1 MGLLPESW
9 SPRRRFLVRG
19 GLAVGVAGLAG
30 GTALVLASDRLL
42 KLAYERLRP
51 QIERQVGRVMGH
63 PLRLGPYRGF
73 GADGLVVGPSRFLAG
88 DRDAST
94 ASVDEVR
101 ATIDPFTSWRL
112 RTLVL
117 DLSFRGAEVDLR
129 RNGRGWWWELGA
141 LPPGPEPP
149 RLDLT
154 FRLLEPAAVRL
165 HGLGAATGPFRL
177 QATGE
182 ARLRPHERALDAG
195 ALVRLSGQE
204 GSVRID
210 GFGRWRDRLWR
221 AQVTP
226 RGLPIAGFQALLPRK
241 GPFGPL
247 ARGALEGR
255 AEGRFALDLVRG
267 SPSCSGSLR
276 VRGLSWRPRSG
287 ATPVTVDTLPVQ
299 CRGLELAIPSAD
311 WRYGPWR
318 GVARGRVATDR
329 RLAARLE
336 ALPPPG
342 HPLGAAPLVAVLRG
356 GWSKEGLRVQSLDGR
371 LGGSR
376 LQLAGRLGS
385 RLDLQG
391 DWRFDPRDL
400 PATARLPAWLG
411 KPNLEGPIALG
422 GTPAD
427 PELRLSARD
436 GAPLPLLGGPWLA
449 DVRWRDG
456 LLELERLQAPRF
468 AASARLPLAWIAGR
482 GLVNGPLE
490 ARLSLN
496 RFPLERLGPAL
507 GTSLQGFLD
516 TEGRLAGPLNAL
528 RPDLALRVEQ
538 PAAGPLRLREIW
550 EGRFLGD
557 PLLATGGGG
566 RLSLTAQGPAP
577 SGHLEARFDPRWQPV
592 AVALEREGGVLRLN
606 GRPAAYRWQARR
618 FPLRGLEVLLGKP
631 RRFRPLEGSLGG
643 QGTVSL
649 QPLAFT
655 GQVEVRDPLLLGIAG
670 RRIAANV
677 QYRDRDYRL
686 KGDVE
691 TLAGARIDADLNGRW
706 DGPFQARFQGRGLD
720 NSLFRQLLASWPS
733 WRGGSLPPMGRA
745 EDLAGLMIDTF
756 GGTVAGQLRALDEA
770 RQQMAAHDRELGSA
784 DRGQRLARLQARF
797 DADLRLSGPDF
808 GRVQAELDARGH
820 LWEEQDDRDLA
831 LSLEP
836 IVIRLEGPLGA
847 GAGSF
852 AISGLS
858 LALLTLL
865 TPVPESLRGSLVA
878 RGRYRLGGQ
887 RPELAMDLALE
898 QASLG
903 RNRLVLERGRV
914 ELQGDALALDLAL
927 RGGDAFNSVD
937 LAGTLPLDRRREG
950 LELRM
955 ASRGDGLR
963 FLTDLT
969 GQAVEWRK
977 GSADLQLLVRG
988 SVVDPIANGFLRLRG
1003 GECRFIGQTLQGIEA
1018 TVLFDF
1024 EQMLVQELK
1033 ARVGR
1038 GGRISG
1044 QGRIGLVRP
1053 LSPDQ
1058 SLAVVLREVPFVL
1071 PRIKAVGDGRIS
1083 IGGSLRSPEMG
1094 GELAISRGSIDAQP
1108 GQLARAPAG
1117 NAPRSDQAVKPV
1129 SMNQLLESNWDF
1141 REPLVLMGPDV
1152 ESPAAESL
1160 RQAIPRVPWLAFEGL
1175 RLTFGPDLRVVLPRV
1190 ANFRIGG
1197 ALRIGG
1203 RLDSSLQASGVVR
1216 LLGGRLNL
1224 FTTSFS
1230 LDPDAPNVAIFTPS
1244 LGLVPYLDIAMRT
1257 RVSDSLRVGG
1267 NGGVEGA
1274 DPATLNALESMQ
1286 GISAFNPLKL
1296 ILVTVSV
1303 SGPADRIAENIRLRS
1318 SPPLPESRLVA
1329 LIGGNSLA
1337 GLSGGAAGTA
1347 LATVVG
1353 QSLLSPLLG
1362 TLSDAFGRR
1371 VSLALYPTYVSPEVS
1386 TEKEIRSGR
1395 LPPQLVFGS
1404 EIGLDISDRLN
1415 LSVLAAPNRSDIPP
1429 QINLKYKAS
1438 ESFNLE
1444 GSVDTQGAWQ
1454 GLLQVFFRF

>member
-1 MGLLPESW
+1 MSL
-9 SPRRRFLVRG
+9 G
-19 GLAVGVAGLAG
+19 GLAA
-30 GTALVLASDRLL
+30 GTALVLAYDRLL
-42 KLAYERLRP
+42 RLGYERMRP
-51 QIERQVGRVMGH
+51 QLERQVGRVMGH

-88 DRDAST
+88 ERDAST
-94 ASVDEVR
+94 VSVEEVR

-117 DLSFRGAEVDLR
+117 DLSFRGAQVDLR
-129 RNGRGWWWELGA
+129 RNDRGWWWELGQ

-165 HGLGAATGPFRL
+165 HGLAAATGPFRL
-177 QATGE
+177 EATGE

-195 ALVRLSGQE
+195 ALVRLPGRE
-204 GSVRID
+204 GSLRFD
-210 GFGRWRDRLWR
+210 GLGRWRDQLWR
-221 AQVTP
+221 AQLTP
-226 RGLPIAGFQALLPRK
+226 RGLPLAGFQALLPR
-241 GPFGPL
+241 GGALGPL
-247 ARGALEGR
+247 ARGPLEGR
-255 AEGRFALDLVRG
+255 AEGRFALELLRG
-267 SPSCSGSLR
+267 RPSCSGSLR
-276 VRGLSWRPRSG
+276 VRGLRWRPRTG
-287 ATPVTVDTLPVQ
+287 ATPLAVDTLPLQ
-299 CRGLELAIPSAD
+299 CRGQELAIPSAD
-311 WRYGPWR
+311 WRYGPWK
-318 GVARGRVATDR
+318 GVARGRVASDR

-342 HPLGAAPLVAVLRG
+342 HPLGVAPLVALLRG
-356 GWSKEGLRVQSLDGR
+356 GWTADGLEVQSLDGR
-371 LGGSR
+371 LGSSR

-385 RLDLQG
+385 RLDLRG

-400 PATARLPAWLG
+400 PATTRLPAWLQ
-411 KPNLEGPIALG
+411 KPSLGGPIALS

-427 PELRLSARD
+427 PELRLSTRE
-436 GAPLPLLGGPWLA
+436 GAPLPLVGGPWQA
-449 DVRWRDG
+449 EVRWRDG
-456 LLELERLQAPRF
+456 VLELERLAAPRL
-468 AASARLPLAWIAGR
+468 AASARMPLAWVGGR

-490 ARLSLN
+490 ARLSLS
-496 RFPLERLGPAL
+496 RFPLDRLGPAL
-507 GTSLQGFLD
+507 GTSLQGSLD
-516 TEGRLAGPLNAL
+516 AEGRLAGPLNAL
-528 RPDLALRVEQ
+528 RPDLAVRVDQ
-538 PAAGPLRLREIW
+538 PAAGPLRLRETW

-566 RLSLTAQGPAP
+566 RLSLTAQSPAP
-577 SGHLEARFDPRWQPV
+577 TGHLEARFDPRWQPV
-592 AVALEREGGVLRLN
+592 TMVLQREGGELRLN
-606 GRPAAYRWQARR
+606 GRPADYRWQARQ

-631 RRFRPLEGSLGG
+631 RQFRPLEGLLSG

-649 QPLAFT
+649 QPLAFA
-655 GQVEVRDPLLLGIAG
+655 GRVEVRDPLLLGIAG
-670 RRIAANV
+670 RRVDATV

-691 TLAGARIDADLNGRW
+691 TLAGARIDADLRGRW

-720 NSLFRQLLASWPS
+720 NSLFRQLMGSMPS

-745 EDLAGLMIDTF
+745 QDLAGLMIDTL
-756 GGTVAGQLRALDEA
+756 GGTVQGQLQALAEA
-770 RQQMAAHDRELGSA
+770 REKLAAHDRDLRSA

-797 DADLRLSGPDF
+797 DADLRLTGPNF

-820 LWEEQDDRDLA
+820 LWEELDDRDQA
-831 LSLEP
+831 LSQEP
-836 IVIRLEGPLGA
+836 VVIRLEGPLGA

-852 AISGLS
+852 GISGLS
-858 LALLTLL
+858 LALLTLF
-865 TPVPESLRGSLVA
+865 TPVPDSLRGSLVA
-878 RGRYRLGGQ
+878 RGRYRLGGR

-903 RNRLVLERGRV
+903 RNRLVLERGKV
-914 ELQGDALALDLAL
+914 ELQSEALALDLAL
-927 RGGDAFNSVD
+927 RGGDVFNSVD
-937 LAGTLPLDRRREG
+937 LSGTLPLDRRRDG
-950 LELRM
+950 LELRL

-1003 GECRFIGQTLQGIEA
+1003 GECRFIGQTVQGIEA

-1038 GGRISG
+1038 GGKISG

-1058 SLAVVLREVPFVL
+1058 TLAVVLREVPFTL

-1083 IGGSLRSPEMG
+1083 FGGSLRAPEMG

-1108 GQLARAPAG
+1108 GQLARSPAG
-1117 NAPRSDQAVKPV
+1117 NAPGSNQAVKPV
-1129 SMNQLLESNWDF
+1129 SMNQLLEANWNF

-1152 ESPAAESL
+1152 ESPVGESL
-1160 RQAIPRVPWLAFEGL
+1160 RQGIPRVPWLVFEGL

-1203 RLDSSLQASGVVR
+1203 RLDPSLRASGVVR

-1257 RVSDSLRVGG
+1257 RVSDSLRVGDTSG
-1267 NGGVEGA
+1267 EQGA
-1274 DPATLNALESMQ
+1274 DPATLNALESMR
-1286 GISAFNPLKL
+1286 GLSAFNPLKL

-1303 SGPADRIAENIRLRS
+1303 SGPADRLAENIRLRS

-1337 GLSGGAAGTA
+1337 GLSGGSAGTA

-1353 QSLLSPLLG
+1353 QSLLSPLLS
-1362 TLSDAFGRR
+1362 TLSDAFGSR
-1371 VSLALYPTYVSPEVS
+1371 VSLALYPTYVSPS
-1386 TEKEIRSGR
+1386 ISSQEKLRSR
-1395 LPPQLVFGS
+1395 RVPPQLVFGS
-1404 EIGLDISDRLN
+1404 EIGLDITDRLN

-1444 GSVDTQGAWQ
+1444 GSFDTQGAWQ

>member
-9 SPRRRFLVRG
+9 SPRRRFLVGG
-19 GLAVGVAGLAG
+19 GLVAGATGLAA

-42 KLAYERLRP
+42 RLAYERMRP

-73 GADGLVVGPSRFLAG
+73 GADGLVVGPSRFLVG
-88 DRDAST
+88 ERDAST
-94 ASVDEVR
+94 ASVQEVR
-101 ATIDPFTSWRL
+101 ATIDPFSSWRL

-117 DLSFRGAEVDLR
+117 DLSFRGAQVDLR
-129 RNGRGWWWELGA
+129 RNDRGWWWELGS

-154 FRLLEPAAVRL
+154 FRLLEPGQVRL
-165 HGLGAATGPFRL
+165 HGLGAARAPFPL
-177 QATGE
+177 SLSGE
-182 ARLRPHERALDAG
+182 ARLRPHERALDAS
-195 ALVRLSGQE
+195 ALVRLPARE

-210 GFGRWRDRLWR
+210 GRGRWRERRWR
-221 AQVTP
+221 AMLTP
-226 RGLPIAGFQALLPRK
+226 RGLPVAAFQSLLPRG

-247 ARGALEGR
+247 ARGQLEGR
-255 AEGRFALDLVRG
+255 AEGRFALDLVSGR
-267 SPSCSGSLR
+267 PSCSGSLR
-276 VRGLSWRPRSG
+276 VRGVRWRPRSG
-287 ATPVTVDTLPVQ
+287 ATPLAVDTVPLQ
-299 CRGLELAIPSAD
+299 CRGQELAVSSAD

-318 GVARGRVATDR
+318 GVARGRVAADR

-336 ALPPPG
+336 ALPPTG
-342 HPLGAAPLVAVLRG
+342 HPLGSAPLVALLRG
-356 GWSKEGLRVQSLDGR
+356 GWSAEGLQVQSLEGR
-371 LGGSR
+371 LGESR
-376 LQLAGRLGS
+376 LKLVGRLGS
-385 RLDLQG
+385 RVDLRG

-400 PATARLPAWLG
+400 PATARLPSWLQQS
-411 KPNLEGPIALG
+411 PLSGPILLS

-427 PELRLSARD
+427 PELGMSTNN
-436 GAPLPLLGGPWLA
+436 GAPLPLLGGPWQAAL
-449 DVRWRDG
+449 RWRDG

-468 AASARLPLAWIAGR
+468 AASARLPLAWVAGR
-482 GLVNGPLE
+482 GLVNGDLE
-490 ARLSLN
+490 ARLSLS

-507 GTSLQGFLD
+507 GTGLQGSLD
-516 TEGRLAGPLNAL
+516 AEGRLAGPLNAL
-528 RPDLALRVEQ
+528 RPDLALRVDQ
-538 PAAGPLRLREIW
+538 PAAGPLRLQETW
-550 EGRFLGD
+550 QGRFLGD
-557 PLLATGGGG
+557 PLLASGGGG
-566 RLSLTAQGPAP
+566 RLSLSARSPAP
-577 SGHLEARFDPRWQPV
+577 SGRLEARFDSRWQPV
-592 AVALEREGGVLRLN
+592 AVALEREGGELRLN
-606 GRPAAYRWQARR
+606 GRPAAYRWQARQ
-618 FPLRGLEVLLGKP
+618 FPLRGLELLLGKP
-631 RRFRPLEGSLGG
+631 RRFRPLEGRLGG
-643 QGTVSL
+643 QGTISL
-649 QPLAFT
+649 QPLAFA
-655 GQVEVRDPLLLGIAG
+655 GRAEVRDPLLLGIAG
-670 RRIAANV
+670 RRVAANV
-677 QYRDRDYRL
+677 RYRDRDYSL

-691 TLAGARIDADLNGRW
+691 TLAGSRIDADLRGRW

-720 NSLFRQLLASWPS
+720 GSLFRQLLGSLPS
-733 WRGGSLPPMGRA
+733 WRGDPLPPMGRA
-745 EDLAGLMIDTF
+745 QDLADLMIDTF
-756 GGTVAGQLRALDEA
+756 GGTLSGQLQALDAA
-770 RQQMAAHDRELGSA
+770 REQLATHDRNLREA

-797 DADLRLSGPDF
+797 DADLKLTGPDF
-808 GRVQAELDARGH
+808 GRVQAELNARGH
-820 LWEEQDDRDLA
+820 LWEQQDDQDQA
-831 LSLEP
+831 LSLAP
-836 IVIRLEGPLGA
+836 IEIRLEGPLGA

-865 TPVPESLRGSLVA
+865 TPVPESLRGNLVA
-878 RGRYRLGGQ
+878 QGRYRLGGR
-887 RPELAMDLALE
+887 RPELAVDLALE
-898 QASLG
+898 DASLG

-914 ELQGDALALDLAL
+914 ELQGEALNLDLAL

-937 LAGTLPLDRRREG
+937 LAGTLPLDRRREEV
-950 LELRM
+950 ELRL

-1003 GECRFIGQTLQGIEA
+1003 GECRFIGQTVQGIEA

-1038 GGRISG
+1038 DGRISG

-1053 LSPDQ
+1053 LSPEQ
-1058 SLAVVLREVPFVL
+1058 TLAVLLRDVPFVM

-1083 IGGSLRSPEMG
+1083 FGGSLRAPEMG

-1108 GQLARAPAG
+1108 GQLARPPAG
-1117 NAPRSDQAVKPV
+1117 NAPGSDQAVQPV
-1129 SMNQLLESNWDF
+1129 SMNQLLEMNWDF

-1160 RQAIPRVPWLAFEGL
+1160 RQGIPRVPWLAFEGL

-1203 RLDSSLQASGVVR
+1203 RLDSTLQASGVVR

-1267 NGGVEGA
+1267 NGGEESA
-1274 DPATLNALESMQ
+1274 DPATLNALESMR
-1286 GISAFNPLKL
+1286 GLSAFNPLKL

-1386 TEKEIRSGR
+1386 SEKEIRSGR

-1454 GLLQVFFRF
+1454 TLLQVFFRF